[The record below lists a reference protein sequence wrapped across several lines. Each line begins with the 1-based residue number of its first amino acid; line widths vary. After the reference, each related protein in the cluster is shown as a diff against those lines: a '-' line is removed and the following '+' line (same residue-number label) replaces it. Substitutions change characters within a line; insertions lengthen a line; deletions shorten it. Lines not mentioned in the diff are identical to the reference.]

1 MNHTQKYTNYASGL
15 LFGLSGGIMILTYG
29 LSFVAFAF
37 IFVGVATVL
46 IGELKAARD
55 DIPLDWELYKRP
67 VFYLSATLFLI
78 ASMICAGMEVYMND
92 EMVYWLVRLFK

>member
-1 MNHTQKYTNYASGL
+1 MYDSHKTINYFSGL

-37 IFVGVATVL
+37 IFVGVATIL
-46 IGELKAARD
+46 IGELQAARD

-78 ASMICAGMEVYMND
+78 ASILCAGMEVYLN
-92 EMVYWLVRLFK
+92 EEVVYWLARVFK